1 MRSFLDTMGIM
12 LEKLPPIGVVSR
24 ALIDSLLVLAHI
36 ISLAC
41 ASSYTQ
47 QVFHVNLT
55 LFM

>member
-55 LFM
+55 FFM